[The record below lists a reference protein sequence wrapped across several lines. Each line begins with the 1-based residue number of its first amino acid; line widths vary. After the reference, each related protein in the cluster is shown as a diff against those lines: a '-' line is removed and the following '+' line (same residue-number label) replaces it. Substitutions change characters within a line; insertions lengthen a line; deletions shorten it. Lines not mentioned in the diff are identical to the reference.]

1 VSASLAAALAAR
13 LAAVDAAG
21 RRRVLRPLAPDGPV
35 YARDASGR
43 RVLVFSSNDTLG
55 LAQHPAVRAAWA
67 TGAGAGSA
75 RLIAG
80 DRPAH
85 HALEAALAERFGRRV
100 TLFSSGWHANLA
112 VLTTLLQ
119 PGELAASDALNHASL
134 IDGLR
139 LAGARK
145 AVLPHGSAAIPA
157 GARVAVTEG
166 LFSMDGDIPDLRAWA
181 AGAAAVDAW
190 TVVDEA
196 HAVGVLGPDGRGAAA
211 ACGVEPDV
219 VVGTLGKALGSHGAF
234 VVGPDDLHALLV
246 SAGRTFLFT
255 TGLPEGAAAAAA
267 VALGLATD
275 ALRVQ
280 VAENAARLRAGLRAR
295 GFPSAGVGPIV
306 PLVLGP
312 RAMAVADA
320 LWEAGFAVP
329 GIRPPTVAP
338 GTERLR
344 FSVSAAHTAAQV
356 DALLA
361 ALDRALETR

>member
-1 VSASLAAALAAR
+1 MSESLATALAAR

-21 RRRVLRPLAPDGPV
+21 RRRVLRPLEPV
-35 YARDASGR
+35 DAVHARDASGR
-43 RVLVFSSNDTLG
+43 VVCVFSSNDTLG

-67 TGAGAGSA
+67 AGAGVGSA

-85 HALEAALAERFGRRV
+85 HALEDALGDRFGRRV

-112 VLTTLLQ
+112 VLSTLLQ
-119 PGELAASDALNHASL
+119 PGDTAASDALNHASL

-145 AVLPHGSAAIPA
+145 VILPHGSAAIPS

-166 LFSMDGDIPDLRAWA
+166 LFSMDGDIPDLAAWA
-181 AGAAAVDAW
+181 AGAAAVGAW

-196 HAVGVLGPDGRGAAA
+196 HAVGVLGPEGRGAAA
-211 ACGVEPDV
+211 ARGVVPDV
-219 VVGTLGKALGSHGAF
+219 LIGTLGKALGSQGAF
-234 VVGPDDLHALLV
+234 VVGPEALHDLLISV
-246 SAGRTFLFT
+246 GRTFLFT
-255 TGLPEGAAAAAA
+255 TGLPEGAVAAAR

-275 ALRVQ
+275 ARRAQ

-295 GFPSAGVGPIV
+295 GQAAAGDGPIV

-312 RAMAVADA
+312 RAMIVADA
-320 LWEAGFAVP
+320 LWDAGFAVP

-344 FSVSAAHTAAQV
+344 FSVSAAHTPAQI